1 MKYRKSQDSEH
12 VVELGNVEAGEI
24 TGLHHVIHPNHSDH
38 NIAYAT
44 IKSKG
49 PCVVWKLGRND
60 FQRAI
65 TFKPEFSLAFMGVLS
80 MEMRQGSKILRSLAK
95 LHGRGGGGDKL
106 SSSTE
111 SVFRVLCY
119 DSSPWVRD
127 NFTPAVNSFNE
138 TYCKQNNVKLYM
150 GFSADILGEHSVA
163 NASGCNAVC
172 LFVNDI
178 VNENIIST
186 LSIMGAR
193 LICMRCAGFD
203 RVNKDAA
210 LAHGLTVCRVPAYSP
225 YAVAEHAV
233 ALFMEINRKIHR
245 AIANI
250 SQQVFTLDD
259 LLRMDVHGKTVA
271 VLGTGKIGLCLCN
284 ILLGFGVNLLCY
296 DLFENDSL
304 KAKGAKYAPL
314 DEIWPQSDIIF
325 FMLPLS
331 TTTHHLLNKQII
343 KKLKRA

>member
-1 MKYRKSQDSEH
+1 MLESKLVRVEVADKTDLVVQGDSVEWLIIVETGRLIKHRKSQDSEH
-12 VVELGNVEAGEI
+12 VVELGNVEAGEV
-24 TGLHHVIHPNHSDH
+24 TGLHHMIHPDHSNH

-95 LHGRGGGGDKL
+95 LHGQRRRGGGEEL
-106 SSSTE
+106 SSAAE

-119 DSSPWVRD
+119 DSTPWVRD
-127 NFTPAVNSFNE
+127 NFTPAVDSFNQ
-138 TYCKQNNVKLYM
+138 TYGQKNNVKLHM
-150 GFSADILGEHSVA
+150 EFSADTLGEHSVV

-178 VNENIIST
+178 ANESIIST
-186 LSIMGAR
+186 LSIMGVR

-203 RVNKDAA
+203 RIDKDAA

-225 YAVAEHAV
+225 YAVAEHAI
-233 ALFMEINRKIHR
+233 ALFMEINRKVHR

-250 SQQVFTLDD
+250 SYQVFTLDG
-259 LLRMDVHGKTVA
+259 LLGMDVHGKTVA
-271 VLGTGKIGLCLCN
+271 VLGTGKIGRYAQTIQITLISVLSS
-284 ILLGFGVNLLCY
+284 IYCY
-296 DLFENDSL
+296 
-304 KAKGAKYAPL
+304 
-314 DEIWPQSDIIF
+314 
-325 FMLPLS
+325 
-331 TTTHHLLNKQII
+331 
-343 KKLKRA
+343 